1 MEENK
6 YFEVL
11 KQYDL
16 ALDDEKVKRQVET
29 LLKEHLQENN
39 TKEVKQFLLNSV
51 ELTTLKT
58 TDSEDSVLKF
68 VEKVNKFDDVYPELG
83 HVATVC
89 IYPCFAKICHDTL
102 ENDEVEIACV

>member
-6 YFEVL
+6 YFEAL

-16 ALDDEKVKRQVET
+16 DLDDEKVKRQVET

-89 IYPCFAKICHDTL
+89 VYPVFHQHRLLWK
-102 ENDEVEIACV
+102 